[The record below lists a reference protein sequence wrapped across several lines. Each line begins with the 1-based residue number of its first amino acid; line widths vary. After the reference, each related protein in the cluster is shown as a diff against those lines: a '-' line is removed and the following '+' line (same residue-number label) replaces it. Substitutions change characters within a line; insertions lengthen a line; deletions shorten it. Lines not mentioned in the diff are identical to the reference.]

1 MGSNK
6 RICAYATTLRDGNQ
20 AIGITLSCAD
30 KLNIA
35 ERLHDLGLHYL
46 EGGWPTPA
54 NTVDVDFF
62 AKATRTAMR
71 DSLAVFGSTRRKGLT
86 CGKDP
91 LVQMLVRSGARAAT
105 IFGKSWD
112 LHVKKVIRTSLTENL
127 DMIADTVS
135 YLRRHF
141 DTVFYDAEH
150 FFDGYRANP
159 DYAMK
164 TLAAAREAGCDC
176 VVLCDTNGGML
187 PGEFLDM
194 YTAVARGFDGPLGV
208 HMHNDAGCAVANTFL
223 AVKNG
228 AVHVQG
234 TINGLG
240 ERCGNANLCTIIP
253 GLQLKRGYRLV
264 SDEQLARLTETSIYV
279 SELVN
284 VAHDIRQP
292 YVGESAFSH
301 KAGTH
306 ADGVRK
312 ARESFEHVAPEL
324 VGNSRHF
331 VVSDQAGSS
340 TILARLAAIQPDIE
354 KKDPRVK
361 AVLDRILAMEAEGYQ
376 FEAADG
382 SFELIAREVLDH
394 FVQPFLVNGFRVIEE
409 HREDGE
415 LVSEATIR
423 VTHDKQ
429 EEHTA
434 ADGDGPVNALDNA
447 LRKALVRFF
456 PSLAAVKLED
466 FKVRVLDAK
475 AGTEAKVRV
484 LIESSDGKDRWS
496 TIGVSTN
503 IIEASWLAL
512 VDGLEYKL
520 MKEHL
525 AGRLHGEKGASGKKR
540 VRAGA
545 SGARAK
551 AVERG

>member
-1 MGSNK
+1 MKTNK
-6 RICAYATTLRDGNQ
+6 RICAYDTTLRDGNQ
-20 AIGITLSCAD
+20 AIGISLSCAD

-35 ERLHDLGLHYL
+35 ARLHDLGLHYL
-46 EGGWPTPA
+46 EGGWPTPSNA
-54 NTVDVDFF
+54 VDIEFF
-62 AKATRTAMR
+62 EKAKRAPYR
-71 DSLAVFGSTRRKGLT
+71 DTLAVFGSTRRKGLT

-91 LVQMLVRSGARAAT
+91 LMQMLVRSGVKTAT
-105 IFGKSWD
+105 VFGKSWD
-112 LHVKKVIRTSLTENL
+112 LHVKKVIRTTLSENL
-127 DMIADTVS
+127 DMIADTVA

-164 TLAAAREAGCDC
+164 TLEAARQAGCDC
-176 VVLCDTNGGML
+176 VVLCDTNGGIL
-187 PGEFLDM
+187 PSEFLEM
-194 YTAVARGFDGPLGV
+194 YTGVARRFDGPLGV

-223 AVKNG
+223 AVENG

-253 GLQLKRGYRLV
+253 GLQLKRGHRVL
-264 SDEQLARLTETSIYV
+264 SDNQLARLTETSIYV
-279 SELVN
+279 SEVVN
-284 VAHDIRQP
+284 IAHDIRQP

-312 ARESFEHVAPEL
+312 ARESFEHVAPES
-324 VGNSRHF
+324 VGNSRRF

-340 TILARLAAIQPDIE
+340 TILARLADIQPDIE
-354 KKDPRVK
+354 KQDPRVK
-361 AVLDRILAMEAEGYQ
+361 AVLERILAMEAEGYQ

-382 SFELIAREVLDH
+382 SFELIAREVLKH
-394 FVQPFLVNGFRVIEE
+394 FAQPFHVNGFRVIEE
-409 HREDGE
+409 HRENGE
-415 LVSEATIR
+415 LVSEATIK
-423 VTHDKQ
+423 VTHDGQ

-456 PSLAAVKLED
+456 PSLATVKLED

-525 AGRLHGEKGASGKKR
+525 AGARNTRKKTVKKKR
-540 VRAGA
+540 IRTGA
-545 SGARAK
+545 
-551 AVERG
+551 